1 MKRTN
6 LSFILKGSL
15 KVENENEILFSNL
28 KLNINYNKWTT
39 IIGQSGSGKSTL
51 LKIIA
56 GIEIP
61 KVFENTI
68 TCSPKNYSFSWMA
81 QNDLLLPW
89 ASAIENITL
98 GQRLRK
104 EKLDINKAHILLEKV
119 GLKNAAKKL
128 PSTLSGGMRQR
139 VALARTIMED
149 KDIILMDEPFSALDS
164 ITRSAIQKLT
174 WKLLKDKTVIMVTH
188 DPLEALLLSNN
199 LYYISKEKL
208 KPINLPISKPFRKI
222 NDDNLLYSHKNI
234 LNKLE
239 KSYIS

>member
-1 MKRTN
+1 MRRTN

-239 KSYIS
+239 KSYI

>member
-28 KLNINYNKWTT
+28 KLNINYNKWTS

-61 KVFENTI
+61 KVFKNTI

-104 EKLDINKAHILLEKV
+104 EKLDINKANILLEKV

-222 NDDNLLYSHKNI
+222 NDDNLLYSHKHI

>member
-89 ASAIENITL
+89 ASVIENITL

-199 LYYISKEKL
+199 LYYISEEKL

-222 NDDNLLYSHKNI
+222 NDYNLLYSHKHI

>member
-15 KVENENEILFSNL
+15 KVGNENEILFSNL
-28 KLNINYNKWTT
+28 KLNINYNKWTS

-222 NDDNLLYSHKNI
+222 NDDNLLYSHKYI

>member
-68 TCSPKNYSFSWMA
+68 TCFPKNYSFSWMA